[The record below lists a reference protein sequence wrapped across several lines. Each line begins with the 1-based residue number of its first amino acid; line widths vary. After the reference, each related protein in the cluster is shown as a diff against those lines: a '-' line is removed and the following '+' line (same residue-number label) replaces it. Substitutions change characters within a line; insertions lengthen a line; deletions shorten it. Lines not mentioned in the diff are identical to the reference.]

1 MGTNKMYKVERI
13 TTENRNS
20 EIVFIGRMRDAKKC
34 IETLKNE
41 YEIRG
46 FETLNTGFSLL
57 IYKRGRVLAE
67 WIYSIS
73 EK

>member
-1 MGTNKMYKVERI
+1 MGANKMYKVERI
-13 TTENRNS
+13 NTEDRNS

-34 IETLKNE
+34 IKTLKDE

-46 FETLNTGFSLL
+46 FEALNTGFSLL

>member
-1 MGTNKMYKVERI
+1 MGTNKKYKVERI
-13 TTENRNS
+13 TTETRDS
-20 EIVFIGRMRDAKKC
+20 EVVFIGRMRDAKKC
-34 IETLKNE
+34 IESLKEE

-57 IYKRGRVLAE
+57 VYKRERVLAE

>member
-1 MGTNKMYKVERI
+1 MYKVERI
-13 TTENRNS
+13 TTDSRDS
-20 EIVFIGRMRDAKKC
+20 EIVFIGRMRDAKRCLK
-34 IETLKNE
+34 TLKNE

-46 FETLNTGFSLL
+46 FEALNTGFSLI
-57 IYKRGRVLAE
+57 IYKRERVLAK

>member
-20 EIVFIGRMRDAKKC
+20 EIIFIGRMRDAKIC
-34 IETLKNE
+34 IKTLKDE

-46 FETLNTGFSLL
+46 FETINTGFSLL
-57 IYKRGRVLAE
+57 IYKRDRVLPVR
-67 WIYSIS
+67 IYSIS